1 MAQPPTYTP
10 VHTFVSDSATLAN
23 FPGQQLDVE
32 LNALKATTDQVRT
45 NLALIQRDDGT
56 LAGQANVAIPAGG
69 TAGAGFN
76 FSTTLNFGIYFG
88 SGVPT
93 LTAAKGSLYLRS
105 DGSSTSTRIYV
116 NNDGGTTWT
125 NLVTA
130 A

>member
-1 MAQPPTYTP
+1 MSQPPAYVP
-10 VHTFVSDSATLAN
+10 VHAFVADSATLAN

-32 LNALKATTDQVRT
+32 LQALKTTTDAIRT
-45 NLALIQRDDGT
+45 NLALIQRDDGA

-76 FSTTLNFGIYFG
+76 LSTTLNFGIYFG

-93 LTAAKGSLYLRS
+93 LSAAQGSLYLRS
-105 DGSSTSTRIYV
+105 DGSSPSTRMYV
-116 NNDGGTTWT
+116 NTNGSTGWT
-125 NLVTA
+125 NVVTA